1 MCEIICV
8 TNRALCG
15 EGFLVRL
22 GRIAAAK
29 PKAVILRE
37 KDMQPEEYRKLAVQ
51 AQMIC
56 SQYGVPCILHSFADI
71 AAELGAENL
80 ILMTDIAGLLRDKD
94 DPSTLI
100 PAVNVSEVP
109 YLKMQG
115 IISGGMIPKIDCCV
129 EAVRRG
135 VNKTVIID
143 GRVPHSILI
152 EILSNEGIGTQFT

>member
-71 AAELGAENL
+71 AAELGAEGIHL
-80 ILMTDIAGLLRDKD
+80 PLAKLRE
-94 DPSTLI
+94 L
-100 PAVNVSEVP
+100 PAEV
-109 YLKMQG
+109 KSRFS
-115 IISGGMIPKIDCCV
+115 IIGAIS
-129 EAVRRG
+129 A
-135 VNKTVIID
+135 
-143 GRVPHSILI
+143 
-152 EILSNEGIGTQFT
+152 